1 MIRSS
6 PTLCRGA
13 SYVSVFVDEIAQI
26 KDRTRAAWTLGD
38 YREVARLILPA
49 SEALLD
55 ACAISASQE
64 VLDVAAGNGN
74 LALLAAREGAAVVAS
89 DLTPAMVELG
99 RARTAEEGYHIE
111 WLVADAEDLPFED
124 GRFDCAAS
132 VFGAMFAP
140 RPEVAAA
147 EMFRVV
153 KPSGTVGLAAWTPDS
168 FQGNVMALGG
178 KYAPEAASGGVDATA
193 WGVEDV
199 VRERL
204 SGLASSIQFERR
216 SIRHE
221 WDSPDAFF
229 EFSSNAGPSV
239 ARAKAMSEENR
250 AAMKRE
256 ILGVIEEL
264 NQASDGS
271 VAIDNEYLITVARKR
286 G

>member
-1 MIRSS
+1 MSDFAEQQKARIR
-6 PTLCRGA
+6 
-13 SYVSVFVDEIAQI
+13 D
-26 KDRTRAAWTLGD
+26 AWALGD
-38 YREVARLILPA
+38 YTEIARVILPA
-49 SEALLD
+49 SQALVD
-55 ACAISASQE
+55 ACAISAGQE

-89 DLTPAMVELG
+89 DFSPAQVELG
-99 RARTAEEGYHIE
+99 RARTVEEGYDIE

-132 VFGAMFAP
+132 VFGAIFAP
-140 RPEVAAA
+140 RPELAAA

-153 KPSGTVGLAAWTPDS
+153 RPGGTVGITAWTPGG
-168 FQGNVMALGG
+168 FQGTMQALGA
-178 KYAPEAASGGVDATA
+178 KYAPEAASGQVDATS

-204 SGLASSIQFERR
+204 SALASSLQFERR

-221 WDSPDAFF
+221 WDSPEGFF
-229 EFSSNAGPSV
+229 EFSKHAGPSL
-239 ARAKAMSEENR
+239 ARAQAMSEENR
-250 AAMKRE
+250 EAMRRDT
-256 ILGVIEEL
+256 LAVIDEF

-271 VAIDNEYLITVARKR
+271 VAIDNEYLVTVARKR